1 MRMRYRWKEEMDV
14 EFEFRKRVHDFWYF
28 VLHAMQDQARGNS
41 LGNVM
46 KIYSYAQEKTLT
58 LQDEEE
64 REDLLNQLEKCYE
77 KVLKS
82 LKTQK

>member
-14 EFEFRKRVHDFWYF
+14 EFKYREPVHFWYL